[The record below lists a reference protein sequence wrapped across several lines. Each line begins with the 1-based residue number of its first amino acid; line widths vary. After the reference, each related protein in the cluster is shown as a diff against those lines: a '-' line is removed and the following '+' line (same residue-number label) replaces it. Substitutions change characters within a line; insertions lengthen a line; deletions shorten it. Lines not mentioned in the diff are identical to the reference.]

1 MDFKFDFDPAG
12 FLNSLKKDSPKNDDY
27 LTMTFEAYLKK
38 HNVWE
43 LYKDKLNDKT
53 NERLAVWR
61 NDYEKEMKKRRDDS
75 EPEFLKNAHK
85 IFSKSS
91 EDDPEARRLAH
102 ISEFGH

>member
-12 FLNSLKKDSPKNDDY
+12 FLNSLKKDSPKSTNY
-27 LTMTFEAYLKK
+27 TTMTFEEYLKK
-38 HNVWE
+38 NNVWE
-43 LYKDKLNDKT
+43 IYKDHLEDKT
-53 NERLAVWR
+53 NMRLAAWR
-61 NDYEKEMKKRRDDS
+61 QDYEEEMRKRREET

-85 IFSKSS
+85 IFEKT